1 MRETENYLKLLSE
14 GPIPDFHLERCKFR
28 SSRITNKAVAREE
41 DEREVLKMTPALFF
55 GLCITHQESAETR
68 ADSGGE
74 EGIVS
79 LSR

>member
-41 DEREVLKMTPALFF
+41 DERGSVEN
-55 GLCITHQESAETR
+55 
-68 ADSGGE
+68 DSCVIFWLMYYSPRE
-74 EGIVS
+74 CRDKS
-79 LSR
+79 